1 MASLKKDIE
10 DILEAA
16 LGNHAIN
23 EKLDQILAEASLG
36 NQKLDRILAGQQAI
50 NAAVLEILAYLG
62 VESGG
67 ATPEQLEALGQRFKG
82 LTDKIKSFDSQQT

>member
-23 EKLDQILAEASLG
+23 E
-36 NQKLDRILAGQQAI
+36 KLDRILAGQQAI